1 MALTVPVL
9 SKFPTTA
16 RITSV
21 SSGINL
27 AYGQVDGRLV
37 IGDDEI
43 SISQVNCMYEFPYGD
58 LLVGTTESLQIFR
71 DGKEIS
77 SSAHET
83 GIESISGR
91 GEYAVCIDGLGR
103 AHIADSKGD
112 LKQIQESSV
121 LFAKVG
127 PSIAI
132 ATESG
137 NVSTYSHDGK
147 KLWER
152 PMRGDVG
159 ERITAIGWDQNILVV
174 AREGHGLVPGDEEA
188 LEVEYWNEGQ
198 MENRLDVKQ
207 EW

>member
-1 MALTVPVL
+1 MTRQNHLTQSQMILSDFTMTSETVQSSCFDAKGILNDGFAGCIMALTVPVL

-91 GEYAVCIDGLGR
+91 GNMLY
-103 AHIADSKGD
+103 
-112 LKQIQESSV
+112 V
-121 LFAKVG
+121 LMAW
-127 PSIAI
+127 A
-132 ATESG
+132 
-137 NVSTYSHDGK
+137 
-147 KLWER
+147 ER
-152 PMRGDVG
+152 
-159 ERITAIGWDQNILVV
+159 T
-174 AREGHGLVPGDEEA
+174 
-188 LEVEYWNEGQ
+188 
-198 MENRLDVKQ
+198 
-207 EW
+207 

>member
-1 MALTVPVL
+1 MDRWTE
-9 SKFPTTA
+9 
-16 RITSV
+16 
-21 SSGINL
+21 G
-27 AYGQVDGRLV
+27 LV

-43 SISQVNCMYEFPYGD
+43 LISQVNCMYEFPYGD

-127 PSIAI
+127 PSIPI
-132 ATESG
+132 ATESEMLAP
-137 NVSTYSHDGK
+137 THMTEKTLGK
-147 KLWER
+147 ANARRCGRKNNRNWLGSKYTGCRSRR
-152 PMRGDVG
+152 PWFGTR
-159 ERITAIGWDQNILVV
+159 R
-174 AREGHGLVPGDEEA
+174 
-188 LEVEYWNEGQ
+188 
-198 MENRLDVKQ
+198 
-207 EW
+207 